1 MMETNRNQLR
11 EALTTLGAVLA
22 DRGLSYELVLVG
34 GGALNLCG
42 LIDRPT
48 RDIDVVARVEGGAY
62 ITAVPLPALLLA
74 AANDVA
80 AALDLAP
87 DWLNSGPADL
97 FHMGLPQ
104 GFAERTVRETFGGL
118 DVLYASRQDQV
129 AFKLYAAADHWPT
142 RNKHLQDLRELEP
155 APDELRHAA
164 DWCLTHDPSVG
175 FREQQLTPVLRALG
189 VAEQADG

>member
-129 AFKLYAAADHWPT
+129 AFKLYAAALAVSLFLLLATGFLMAWRVPSM
-142 RNKHLQDLRELEP
+142 RRAANASAP
-155 APDELRHAA
+155 AQKSWESEGR
-164 DWCLTHDPSVG
+164 C
-175 FREQQLTPVLRALG
+175 
-189 VAEQADG
+189 